1 MGSDNEKTYEV
12 GYGKPPV
19 STRFQKGTS
28 GNPSGKSKRVP
39 QPLDPGIILE
49 SIDNEEIVVIDNG
62 KRKRMTKAEIEFRQ
76 SFTKAIRG
84 DLRAA
89 RLIANMAAK
98 YFAPDVRGAQE
109 LEVIGVTEA
118 ARRFGR
124 KWRERV
130 DELNARLG
138 YPA

>member
-28 GNPSGKSKRVP
+28 GNPSGKPKRVP
-39 QPLDPGIILE
+39 RPLDPGMILE